1 MWTARRL
8 CGRRGSRKAEY
19 MRKNFLNGI
28 VAAIAFFSIIPVGAH
43 ASGGF
48 KWITVAP
55 EIGYVHFFK
64 TTLDKGALDVPL
76 SARNGMVLKGH
87 VDIGGDGIALELAP
101 LFELEVADGIFDKWS
116 AIGGEITVVYR
127 GSFDN
132 FYPSIGV
139 GFHGS
144 GIIGNDIIKSGAQL
158 YARVPLGFTWYFAE
172 YLGLVFE
179 VGLMYGGTGM
189 QMNDQGGTSPEI
201 SAMAETGDKYWGP
214 GFAFDIMAG
223 LRFP

>member
-1 MWTARRL
+1 MKKNIIVGIIAATAF
-8 CGRRGSRKAEY
+8 SAIFSNKARADED
-19 MRKNFLNGI
+19 
-28 VAAIAFFSIIPVGAH
+28 FSWLSI
-43 ASGGF
+43 
-48 KWITVAP
+48 AP

-64 TTLDKGALDVPL
+64 TRLDKDRFDVPL

-101 LFELEVADGIFDKWS
+101 LWELESAERVFGKWS
-116 AIGGEITVVYR
+116 ALGGEITLVYR
-127 GSFDN
+127 GAFGD

-144 GIIGNDIIKSGAQL
+144 GIVGNVVIKSGAQL
-158 YARVPLGFTWYFAE
+158 FARVPLGFTWYFSE

-179 VGLMYGGTGM
+179 VGVMYGGTGLRM
-189 QMNDQGGTSPEI
+189 IEQSGTSQEAQEI
-201 SAMAETGDKYWGP
+201 TALAGTGDIYWGP